1 MLHLINQ
8 LLFWKKMYT
17 DSNIVLYSLSRYAG
31 VPSRFM
37 AVASQYGIHSADC
50 WNCQVCSGPSLKGG
64 TGVPC
69 PQTGFVPPPA
79 TVSPNYEKWH
89 PVGRLWDGT
98 GGGRNEIK

>member
-69 PQTGFVPPPA
+69 PQTGFVPPPPQFLQIMKNGIRSD
-79 TVSPNYEKWH
+79 VCGMGQE
-89 PVGRLWDGT
+89 
-98 GGGRNEIK
+98 GGEMK